1 MEIVAYYASVMAA
14 ARESLREQ
22 AFHLF
27 GRAITRSDPG
37 HLEAWVELGLTL
49 TQLRV
54 LFQLRTEDGASAGA
68 LAERLKVT
76 PSTLTRIV
84 DRLVRQG
91 LVRRESDHGDRR
103 LVRHHLS
110 AKGGRAVEELERGAR
125 ARMNEV
131 MDRLTNVQLERLGL
145 APSDLT
151 AALDGQGAEGMGR
164 GGGERGRTGRSRRQL

>member
-1 MEIVAYYASVMAA
+1 MAVD
-14 ARESLREQ
+14 RETLREQ

-37 HLEAWVELGLTL
+37 HLEAWVELRL

-54 LFQLRTEDGASAGA
+54 LFQLRAEDGASAGA

-76 PSTLTRIV
+76 PSTLTSIV

-110 AKGGRAVEELERGAR
+110 AKGDRTVEEVERGAR

-131 MDRLTNVQLERLGL
+131 MDRLTTAQLERLVL
-145 APSDLT
+145 ALSDLT
-151 AALDGQGAEGMGR
+151 AALDA
-164 GGGERGRTGRSRRQL
+164 

>member
-1 MEIVAYYASVMAA
+1 MAA
-14 ARESLREQ
+14 ARETLREQ

-27 GRAITRSDPG
+27 GRAMTRSDPG

-54 LFQLRTEDGASAGA
+54 LFQLRAEDGASAGA

-91 LVRRESDHGDRR
+91 LVRRGADHGDRR
-103 LVRHHLS
+103 MGPSPLCS
-110 AKGGRAVEELERGAR
+110 EGTSTGE
-125 ARMNEV
+125 
-131 MDRLTNVQLERLGL
+131 
-145 APSDLT
+145 AP
-151 AALDGQGAEGMGR
+151 
-164 GGGERGRTGRSRRQL
+164 

>member
-1 MEIVAYYASVMAA
+1 MAA
-14 ARESLREQ
+14 DRVTLREQ

-49 TQLRV
+49 TQLRA
-54 LFQLRTEDGASAGA
+54 LFQLRTEDGAAAGA
-68 LAERLKVT
+68 LADRLKVT

-91 LVRRESDHGDRR
+91 LVRREPDHGDRR
-103 LVRHHLS
+103 LVRHYLS
-110 AKGGRAVEELERGAR
+110 ANGARTVEELERGAR

-131 MDRLTNVQLERLGL
+131 MERLTNAQLERLVL
-145 APSDLT
+145 ALSDLT
-151 AALDGQGAEGMGR
+151 DALDAQETQEMARVEA
-164 GGGERGRTGRSRRQL
+164 